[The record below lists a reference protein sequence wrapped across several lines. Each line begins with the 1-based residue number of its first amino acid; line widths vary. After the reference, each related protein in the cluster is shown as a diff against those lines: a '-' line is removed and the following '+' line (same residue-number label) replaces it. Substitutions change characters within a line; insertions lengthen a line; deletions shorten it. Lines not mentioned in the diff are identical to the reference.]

1 MKQQADKKK
10 ADISFDVGDQV
21 FVKLQPYV
29 QSSLATRANEKL
41 AFKYFGPY
49 SILEKIGSVAYK
61 LALPADS
68 AIHPIFHISQ
78 LKKLVS
84 TSPVSSV
91 LPNENV
97 EYQVPEKVLAS
108 RMKKVG
114 DIEVA
119 QVLIKWS
126 QMSAELATWED
137 KVTLIQQFLAAPVWG
152 QAGHQGRGG
161 GGSAARGQQ
170 TANESSVSTSSVL
183 GQSGLFSK

>member
-1 MKQQADKKK
+1 MCQNQDLNKLLQERELMGALIKQHLLRAQTRMKQHADKKR

-29 QSSLATRANEKL
+29 QSSLATLANQKL

-68 AIHPIFHISQ
+68 AIHPVFHILQ

-97 EYQVPEKVLAS
+97 EYQVLEKLLAS
-108 RMKKVG
+108 KMKKVG
-114 DIEVA
+114 DVEVA
-119 QVLIKWS
+119 QVLIKC
-126 QMSAELATWED
+126 
-137 KVTLIQQFLAAPVWG
+137 
-152 QAGHQGRGG
+152 
-161 GGSAARGQQ
+161 
-170 TANESSVSTSSVL
+170 
-183 GQSGLFSK
+183 